1 MASSSSLR
9 SPAPTVA
16 QLRTLLDSLHAS
28 LNPVISSEL
37 SQLTSQLESRTS
49 ADASVSVS
57 STGSSGHKGKLDAG
71 RLQTSL
77 AYVLLDLVWIL
88 FKLNGTDASKHPV
101 LVELER
107 VKGYFTKFQAAEKD
121 QGGSSSSSTREG
133 GHNRAVSREDQDKV
147 ERFVTHALGKGKGE
161 IMGRLIRF
169 DDDGEEE
176 DKKADGA
183 EEDRKK
189 KQEWESIKESASQ
202 GQGTKRKVSGG
213 TKAPSEEKIKK
224 KKSANLEQG
233 IEPIKRKKERK
244 SSGSSAR

>member
-1 MASSSSLR
+1 M
-9 SPAPTVA
+9 
-16 QLRTLLDSLHAS
+16 LDSLHAS
-28 LNPVISSEL
+28 LDPVISSEL

-49 ADASVSVS
+49 AAASVSVS

-121 QGGSSSSSTREG
+121 QGGGSSSSSAREG

-176 DKKADGA
+176 DKKPDGA

-189 KQEWESIKESASQ
+189 KQEWESIKESASH
-202 GQGTKRKVSGG
+202 GHGTKRKVSGG
-213 TKAPSEEKIKK
+213 NKAPSEEKIKK

-244 SSGSSAR
+244 SSGSSAK